1 MELAKKHAEK
11 LRFAVVGV
19 ANTGIDFG
27 ILFLL
32 SQLFGVPDILA
43 NIISTSVALTFS
55 FFVNRSFTFKSG
67 GKLNIKQAVLFV
79 VITLFGLW
87 VLQNIIIVGIDIML
101 APLNL
106 PGWLS
111 LFVGKL
117 LASVVSLTWNYI
129 MYSRFVFKKAPAA

>member
-19 ANTGIDFG
+19 ANTAIDFG
-27 ILFLL
+27 ILFILF
-32 SQLFGVPDILA
+32 QLFHVPNIIA
-43 NIISTSVALTFS
+43 NIISTSIALTFS

-67 GKLNIKQAVLFV
+67 GRLKVGQIVLFV

-87 VLQNIIIVGIDIML
+87 VLQNIIIVGIDVVLKPIG
-101 APLNL
+101 L
-106 PGWLS
+106 PGWMS
-111 LFVGKL
+111 LFAGKL

-129 MYSRFVFKKAPAA
+129 MYSRFVFKKTPEA